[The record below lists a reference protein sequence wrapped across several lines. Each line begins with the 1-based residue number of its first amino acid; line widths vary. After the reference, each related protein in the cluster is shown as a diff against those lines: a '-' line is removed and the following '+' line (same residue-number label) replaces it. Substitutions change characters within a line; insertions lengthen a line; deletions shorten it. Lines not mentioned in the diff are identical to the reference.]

1 VVWPRIKTRLPLEK
15 IDGPGEVGDT
25 DVRRERRVLALQGL
39 EHLPGYAAIAEV
51 AGGSGAKF
59 ADVLS
64 FGKIHFEEAAD
75 ARGQRQ
81 QVEGRVAASDVWP
94 AAICALA
101 LWPFLQRLVVATMP
115 ASART
120 SASPARS
127 PEFGVS

>member
-1 VVWPRIKTRLPLEK
+1 MARIKTRLPLEK

-81 QVEGRVAASDVWP
+81 QVEGRVGGFRR
-94 AAICALA
+94 LA
-101 LWPFLQRLVVATMP
+101 GSNLRACLVGRFYSRLVVGHDAGFGKNIGI
-115 ASART
+115 ARQI
-120 SASPARS
+120 A
-127 PEFGVS
+127 